1 MDAQLKKE
9 ALRILEE
16 GHDMTLATVR
26 EDGGPQA
33 TTVSYASDGMAIYFG
48 CGAQSQ
54 KARNLAHESRVS
66 LTVDLPYANWGEIRG
81 LSISGK
87 ARRLTRPD
95 EVAHAGE
102 LFMKKF
108 SPEIAQYMTADT
120 GDVALFEIRPDFVS
134 VLDYRKGFGHTDLV
148 TGAELAA

>member
-1 MDAQLKKE
+1 
-9 ALRILEE
+9 
-16 GHDMTLATVR
+16 MTLATVR

-54 KARNLAHESRVS
+54 KARNLAHEARVS

-102 LFMKKF
+102 LFMRKF

-148 TGAELAA
+148 AGAEFAA